1 MNFLTVLWQEVL
13 LKWLERLV
21 LEVFAELFGVWK
33 NCNDFS
39 KLAKDTLE
47 CTPSELVIV
56 FLSSFERGL
65 GWGVGASYLN
75 FSRFI
80 IFTSRSYFII
90 CQTALYW

>member
-47 CTPSELVIV
+47 CTPSELSLFS
-56 FLSSFERGL
+56 FLVSKG
-65 GWGVGASYLN
+65 GWGGGWGLP
-75 FSRFI
+75 I
-80 IFTSRSYFII
+80 
-90 CQTALYW
+90 